1 MFFLLCFIIGPSS
14 DILENTKS
22 QAWGTH
28 IGNGLGYVGQVCV
41 QEEMWRRPEGTTS
54 LYASKLTRLSMY
66 KLHLMCFFFKK
77 KGKEKKVTI
86 RTGT

>member
-1 MFFLLCFIIGPSS
+1 MFFLLCSIIGPSS

-22 QAWGTH
+22 QTQGTH

-41 QEEMWRRPEGTTS
+41 QEEMWRRAEGTTS

-66 KLHLMCFFFKK
+66 KLHLIFFLKR
-77 KGKEKKVTI
+77 KEEKSNH
-86 RTGT
+86 